1 MTRGADRRSVLTGL
15 GALGVMGCSP
25 LVAETLDFSR
35 AMSALE
41 ARHGGR
47 LGLAA
52 WSAGDAVAY
61 APDARFLYC
70 STFKLFLAAATLQR
84 ADRRQERLDRVVPVT
99 AADIKGHSPVTE
111 TFVGRAM
118 TIEALCQATV
128 EVSDNGAANI
138 LIREFGGLDAWR
150 QWYRSIGDDTTNVD
164 RWELELNRPDGD
176 KDTTT
181 PRRTVANLQ
190 AVFREPDQRMA
201 VADPA
206 RPFAGALLS
215 PARLAL
221 LEGWL
226 VASPTGPDR
235 IKGGVGPGMAV
246 AHKTGTS
253 GTGHVNDIGVIRP
266 LVGAPIF
273 IAVYVEA
280 RAATPAQR
288 DAVIADATRIAL
300 AALGHGA
307 AA

>member
-1 MTRGADRRSVLTGL
+1 MDGGPDRRSVLTGL
-15 GALGVMGCSP
+15 GALGVVGGTP
-25 LVAETLDFSR
+25 LVVEALDFSR

-47 LGLAA
+47 LGLAVR
-52 WSAGDAVAY
+52 SGGNAVAY

-84 ADRRQERLDRVVPVT
+84 TDRGQERLDRAVPVT
-99 AADIKGHSPVTE
+99 AADIKDHSPVTE

-118 TIEALCQATV
+118 TIQTLCQATV

-138 LIREFGGLDAWR
+138 LIRELGGLAAWR
-150 QWYRSIGDDTTNVD
+150 QWYRSIGDVTTNVD

-181 PRRTVANLQ
+181 PAQAVANLQ
-190 AVFREPDQRMA
+190 AVYREPDQRMA
-201 VADPA
+201 VVDPA

-221 LEGWL
+221 LDGWL
-226 VASPTGPDR
+226 VAGPTGAGR
-235 IKGGVGPGMAV
+235 IKAGVGPGMVV

-253 GTGHVNDIGVIRP
+253 GRGHVNDIGVIRP
-266 LVGAPIF
+266 LVGAPVF

-280 RAATPAQR
+280 AAATPAQR
-288 DAVIADATRIAL
+288 ETLVADATRLAL
-300 AALGHGA
+300 AALGHGDGA
-307 AA
+307 